1 MVSKLRQTGALLVF
15 LAVAASAARAQGATT
30 ISGRVV
36 SDAGTPLVSASV
48 ILDGMSIG
56 TISRDDGRYTLT
68 VPAAR
73 ATGEPASL
81 VARLIGYKSVAF
93 PVTLAAGAT
102 ITHDFTLISNPL
114 KLGEIVITG
123 TGTSSTA
130 EKLGNVRN
138 HVDSTSITRSNESNV
153 VQALAGKAPNVE
165 VTESSGEPGAA
176 SYIRIRGTRSL
187 ASGNSQPLFVVDGV
201 PIDNSSYSTTNFNP
215 NDGLGSGEVEGT
227 AQQNRASD
235 INPNDIENIE
245 ILKGAAAGALYG
257 ARAGQGVI
265 LITTKS
271 GKSGA
276 TRYAAQSKL
285 SFDDINRKYPL
296 QTRYGQGYYGQSPQE
311 LNADADGNPDPTA
324 CDNVA
329 NPFCRYSWGPD
340 LQATGATVYD
350 HANEAYVTG
359 HTTDNNLSVSGGN
372 DNTSFF
378 LSGSYL
384 YDRGIFEGPNNNY
397 QRSTIRLKATQRLT
411 DRLDVGGNISFADAR
426 GNYVER
432 GNTTDGLQLGLLR
445 TPPDWNNANYKG
457 PDGQITFRFQHP
469 TPLDVTSDRGWN
481 NPFWTLNEGTHN
493 SQLGRVFGNLTSN
506 FNALDWL
513 KFAYVIG
520 GDYYTDER
528 LEGVPQ
534 GSAATGGNN
543 VGRVTEGKIVNYEL
557 NSNLTATASHTFSPN
572 FAGTFTLGN
581 TLDDRNY
588 RQLSDV
594 GRTLIASEPFNLANT
609 VTRDPT
615 IDALSEIRNVG
626 FFGQAT
632 ADIYDQLFLTA
643 ALRNDGSSTYSS
655 DHLRSWFPKASAAW
669 TFTKIVNIPGVS
681 FGKLRAAY
689 GEAGQEPLP
698 YLTTQVFPIIATGT
712 IAQGVALT
720 PTLNG
725 IGGLVSSPLKATPSL
740 LPERTREIEGGA
752 DFGFLKDKADLG
764 VTYYH
769 AITSNVIL
777 TQQLASSSGYYQQ
790 VQQGA
795 KFRNTGFELTA
806 NVRPVTRKDLTWEV
820 GAQWARNRSTVLDLL
835 GANFV
840 ALDPNYNTPQ
850 EVAIKGQPIGIM
862 YDYGFAKCG
871 ISPNGM
877 DATVQGV
884 DLATVCAG
892 KPKGALYI
900 GADGFPVFDQN
911 QRIIGDPNPK
921 WTGSLHTSLQIR
933 KFSVSALLDIKHGG
947 VVNNGTKGALE
958 AYGTHKDTQQRADCT
973 YDANGNTVCTGNLKT
988 FGQGGWYDG
997 PVAGPGAGIAVP
1009 IGVNWYAE
1017 GPLFFAGNNEAF
1029 NEDGGYTKLREISV
1043 GYSFDSPFV
1052 RSHIGFSSID
1062 VRVAGRNLYTWT
1074 KYTGY
1079 DPETNLGG
1087 ATGHSLGLD
1096 YFNQPQTRSFVFT
1109 LGLNR

>member
-1 MVSKLRQTGALLVF
+1 MVSKLRQAGALLAF
-15 LAVAASAARAQGATT
+15 LALAATAANAQGVT
-30 ISGRVV
+30 ITGLVA
-36 SDAGTPLVSASV
+36 SDGGTPLASASV
-48 ILDGMSIG
+48 ILEGMSIG
-56 TISRDDGRYTLT
+56 TITREDGHYSLT

-73 ATGEPASL
+73 ASGQSASL

-93 PVTLAAGAT
+93 PVTLTPGAP
-102 ITHDFTLISNPL
+102 ITHDFVLGTNPL
-114 KLGEIVITG
+114 RLGEIVITG
-123 TGTSSTA
+123 TGTSSSA

-138 HVDSTSITRSNESNV
+138 HVDSTAITRSNESNIV
-153 VQALAGKAPNVE
+153 ESLAGKAPNVE
-165 VTESSGEPGAA
+165 VTEASGEPGAG

-215 NDGLGSGEVEGT
+215 NDGLGSGEIEGT

-265 LITTKS
+265 LITTKT
-271 GKSGA
+271 GKSGG
-276 TRYAAQSKL
+276 TRYSAQSKL
-285 SFDDINRKYPL
+285 AFDDINHKYPL
-296 QTRYGQGYYGQSPQE
+296 QTRYGQGYYGLSPAE
-311 LNADADGNPDPTA
+311 LNADAAGTPDTTA
-324 CDNVA
+324 CDAVS

-340 LQATGATVYD
+340 LQATGGKVYD
-350 HANEAYVTG
+350 HASEAYVTG

-372 DNTSFF
+372 DRTSFY

-384 YDRGIFEGPNNNY
+384 YDKGIFEGPNNNY
-397 QRSTIRLKATQRLT
+397 QRTTVRLKATQKLT
-411 DRLDVGGNISFADAR
+411 DRLDVGGNVSFADAR

-457 PDGQITFRFQHP
+457 PNGQITFRFQHP

-506 FNALDWL
+506 YDATDWL
-513 KFAYVIG
+513 KFAYVVG

-543 VGRVTEGKIVNYEL
+543 VGRVTEGKIINYEL
-557 NSNLTATASHTFSPN
+557 NQNLSATASHTFSPN
-572 FAGTFTLGN
+572 FSGTVTLGN
-581 TLDDRNY
+581 ALDDRNY

-594 GRTLIASEPFNLANT
+594 GRTLIASTPFNLANT

-615 IDALSEIRNVG
+615 IDAVQEIRNVG
-626 FFGQAT
+626 FFGQVT
-632 ADIYDQLFLTA
+632 TDLYDQLYLTGA
-643 ALRNDGSSTYSS
+643 IRNDGSSTYSS
-655 DHLRSWFPKASAAW
+655 NHLRSWFPKASAAW
-669 TFTKIVNIPGVS
+669 TFSKLLKIPGVS
-681 FGKLRAAY
+681 FSKLRAAY

-698 YLTTQVFPIIATGT
+698 YLTTQVYPIGAATT
-712 IAQGVALT
+712 ISQGVALT

-725 IGGLVSSPLKATPSL
+725 IGGLVSSATKATPNL
-740 LPERTREIEGGA
+740 LPERTRELEGGV
-752 DFGFLKDKADLG
+752 DFGFLQDRADLG

-769 AITSNVIL
+769 ATTSNVIL
-777 TQQLASSSGYYQQ
+777 TQQLASSSGYFQQ

-795 KFRNTGFELTA
+795 KFRNTGLELTA
-806 NVRPVTRKDLTWEV
+806 NVRAIQQKDFTWEV

-840 ALDPNYNTPQ
+840 ALDPTYNTPQ
-850 EVAIKGQPIGIM
+850 EVAIKGQPIGVM
-862 YDYGFAKCG
+862 YDFGFAKCG
-871 ISPNGM
+871 VSPNGLS
-877 DATVQGV
+877 AVISGV
-884 DLATVCAG
+884 DLATVCEG

-900 GADGFPVFDQN
+900 DPTGFPVLDLN

-921 WTGSLHTSLQIR
+921 WTGSLHTALQIR
-933 KFSVSALLDIKHGG
+933 KLSVSALLDIKHGG

-958 AYGTHKDTQQRADCT
+958 AYGTHKETQQRADCT
-973 YDANGNTVCTGNLKT
+973 FDAAGNTVCSGNLKT

-997 PVAGPGAGIAVP
+997 PVVGPGAGTAVP
-1009 IGVNWYAE
+1009 IGVNWFAE

-1043 GYSFDSPFV
+1043 GYSFDGPFV
-1052 RSHIGFSSID
+1052 KKTLGFSSVD
-1062 VRVAGRNLYTWT
+1062 VRVAGRNLKTWT

-1096 YFNQPQTRSFVFT
+1096 YFNQPQSRSFVFT

>member
-1 MVSKLRQTGALLVF
+1 MVSKLRQTGALLAF
-15 LAVAASAARAQGATT
+15 LTLAATAASAQGVT
-30 ISGRVV
+30 ITGLVT
-36 SDAGTPLVSASV
+36 SDAGTPLASASV
-48 ILDGMSIG
+48 ILNGLSIG
-56 TISRDDGRYTLT
+56 TITRDDGRYTIA

-73 ATGEPASL
+73 ANGQPASL
-81 VARLIGYKSVAF
+81 VARLIGYKSVSF
-93 PVTLAAGAT
+93 PVTLTAGT
-102 ITHDFTLISNPL
+102 PITHDFVLGTNPL
-114 KLGEIVITG
+114 RLGEIVITG
-123 TGTSSTA
+123 TGTSSSA

-138 HVDSTSITRSNESNV
+138 HVDSTAITLSNESNIV
-153 VQALAGKAPNVE
+153 ESLAGKAPNVE
-165 VTESSGEPGAA
+165 VTEQSGEPGAG

-201 PIDNSSYSTTNFNP
+201 PIDNSSISTTNFNP
-215 NDGLGSGEVEGT
+215 NDGLGSGEIEGT
-227 AQQNRASD
+227 AQANRASD

-271 GKSGA
+271 GKAGA
-276 TRYAAQSKL
+276 TRYSAQSKL
-285 SFDDINRKYPL
+285 SFDDVNRNYPL
-296 QTRYGQGYYGQSPQE
+296 QTKYGQGYYGQSPAM
-311 LNADADGNPDPTA
+311 LNANDEGDPDPTA
-324 CDNVA
+324 CDNISNA
-329 NPFCRYSWGPD
+329 FCRYSWGPD
-340 LQATGATVYD
+340 LTGTGTPVYD
-350 HANEAYVTG
+350 HANEAFVTG

-372 DNTSFF
+372 DRTSFF
-378 LSGSYL
+378 LSGAYL
-384 YDRGIFEGPNNNY
+384 YDRGVFEGPNNNY
-397 QRSTIRLKATQRLT
+397 QRSTIRLKATQKLT

-445 TPPDWNNANYKG
+445 TPPDWNNLPYKG
-457 PDGQITFRFQHP
+457 PNGQITFRFQHP
-469 TPLDVTSDRGWN
+469 TAGDVTSDRGWN
-481 NPFWTLNEGTHN
+481 NPFWTLNEGVHN

-506 FNALDWL
+506 YNATDWL
-513 KFAYVIG
+513 KVNYVLG
-520 GDYYTDER
+520 GDYYADER
-528 LEGVPQ
+528 LEGAPQ
-534 GSAATGGNN
+534 GSAGTGGEN
-543 VGRVTEGKIVNYEL
+543 VGRITEGKIINYEL
-557 NSNLTATASHTFSPN
+557 NQNLSATASHTFSPS
-572 FAGTFTLGN
+572 FAGTFTVGN

-594 GRTLIASEPFNLANT
+594 GRTLVAPEPFNLANT

-615 IDALSEIRNVG
+615 IDAVSEIRNIG

-632 ADIYDQLFLTA
+632 TDLFDQLYLTA
-643 ALRNDGSSTYSS
+643 ALRNDGSSTY
-655 DHLRSWFPKASAAW
+655 DRNHLRAWFPKASVSW
-669 TFTKIVNIPGVS
+669 TFSKVLPIPGVS
-681 FGKLRAAY
+681 FSKLRAAY
-689 GEAGQEPLP
+689 GEAGQEPVP
-698 YLTTQVFPIIATGT
+698 YLTTQTYSSVAFPT

-720 PTLNG
+720 PTYG
-725 IGGLVSSPLKATPSL
+725 GFGGLASSITKATASL
-740 LPERTREIEGGA
+740 LPERTRELETGA
-752 DFGFLKDKADLG
+752 DFGFFKDKADLG
-764 VTYYH
+764 ITYYH
-769 AITSNVIL
+769 AVTSNVIL
-777 TQQLASSSGYYQQ
+777 TQQLAPSSGYFQQ

-795 KFRNTGFELTA
+795 KFRNTGLEMTA
-806 NVRPVTRKDLTWEV
+806 NVRPVSRKDFTWEV

-840 ALDPNYNTPQ
+840 QLDPTYNTPQ
-850 EVAIKGQPIGIM
+850 EVAIKGQPIGVM
-862 YDYGFAKCG
+862 YDLGFAKCG
-871 ISPNGM
+871 ISPNGLGAVVA
-877 DATVQGV
+877 DV

-900 GADGFPVFDQN
+900 GADGFPVLDPN

-921 WTGSLHTSLQIR
+921 WTGALHTALQF
-933 KFSVSALLDIKHGG
+933 KKVSVSALLDIKHGG
-947 VVNNGTKGALE
+947 VVNNGTRGALT
-958 AYGTHKDTQQRADCT
+958 AYGTHKTTEQRADCT
-973 YDANGNTVCTGNLKT
+973 FDADGNTVCTGNLKT

-997 PVAGPGAGIAVP
+997 PVAGPGAGTAVP
-1009 IGVNWYAE
+1009 IGANWYSE

-1043 GYSFDSPFV
+1043 GYSFDTPFV
-1052 RSHIGFSSID
+1052 KNHLGFSSVD

>member
-1 MVSKLRQTGALLVF
+1 MESKIRQTGALLAF
-15 LAVAASAARAQGATT
+15 LALAATAASAQGVT
-30 ISGRVV
+30 ITGQVT
-36 SDAGTPLVSASV
+36 SDAGTPLASASV
-48 ILDGMSIG
+48 ILEGMGLG
-56 TISRDDGRYTLT
+56 TLTRDDGRYTIA

-73 ATGEPASL
+73 ATGQSATL

-93 PVTLAAGAT
+93 PLSLAAGAAV
-102 ITHDFTLISNPL
+102 THDFVLGTNPL
-114 KLGEIVITG
+114 RLGEIVITG
-123 TGTSSTA
+123 TGTSSSA

-138 HVDSTSITRSNESNV
+138 HVDSTAITHSNESNIV
-153 VQALAGKAPNVE
+153 ESLAGKAPNVE
-165 VTESSGEPGAA
+165 VTESSGEPGAG

-215 NDGLGSGEVEGT
+215 NDGLGAGEIEGT
-227 AQQNRASD
+227 AQANRASD

-271 GKSGA
+271 RKSGA

-285 SFDDINRKYPL
+285 SFDDVNHTYPL
-296 QTRYGQGYYGQSPQE
+296 QTRYGQGYYGLSPEE

-324 CDNVA
+324 CDNVG

-340 LQATGATVYD
+340 LQATGGKSYD

-359 HTTDNNLSVSGGN
+359 HTTDNNISVSGGN
-372 DNTSFF
+372 DRTSFF

-384 YDRGIFEGPNNNY
+384 YDRGVFEGPNNNY
-397 QRSTIRLKATQRLT
+397 QRSTIRLKATQKLT
-411 DRLDVGGNISFADAR
+411 DRLDVGGNVSFADAR

-445 TPPDWNNANYKG
+445 TPPNWNNANYKG
-457 PDGQITFRFQHP
+457 PNGQITFRFQHP

-506 FNALDWL
+506 FDATDWL
-513 KFAYVIG
+513 KFAYVLG
-520 GDYYTDER
+520 GDYYADER
-528 LEGVPQ
+528 LEGTPQ

-543 VGRVTEGKIVNYEL
+543 FGRVTEGKIINYEL

-572 FAGTFTLGN
+572 FAGTFTIGQA
-581 TLDDRNY
+581 LDDRNY

-615 IDALSEIRNVG
+615 IDALQEIRNVG

-632 ADIYDQLFLTA
+632 ADIFDQLYLTA
-643 ALRNDGSSTYSS
+643 ALRNDGSSTYSA
-655 DHLRSWFPKASAAW
+655 DHRRSWFPKASAAW
-669 TFTKIVNIPGVS
+669 TFSKVLKIPGVTFS
-681 FGKLRAAY
+681 KLRAAY

-698 YLTTQVFPIIATGT
+698 YLTTQVFPIVAVGT
-712 IAQGVALT
+712 ISQGVALT

-725 IGGLVSSPLKATPSL
+725 IGGLISSGLKATSSL
-740 LPERTREIEGGA
+740 LPERTREIEGG
-752 DFGFLKDKADLG
+752 LDLG
-764 VTYYH
+764 LFGDHADVGITYYH
-769 AITSNVIL
+769 AVTSNVIL
-777 TQQLASSSGYYQQ
+777 TQQLAVSSGYGAQ

-795 KFRNTGFELTA
+795 KFRNTGLELTA
-806 NVRPVTRKDLTWEV
+806 NFRPVQKKEFTWEV

-835 GANFV
+835 GSNFV
-840 ALDPNYNTPQ
+840 ALDPTYNTPS
-850 EVAIKGQPIGIM
+850 EVAIKGQPIGVM
-862 YDYGFAKCG
+862 YDFGWAKCG
-871 ISPNGM
+871 ISPDGLG
-877 DATVQGV
+877 ATIQGV

-900 GADGFPVFDQN
+900 GPDGFPVGDPN
-911 QRIIGDPNPK
+911 QRVIGDPNPQ
-921 WTGSLHTSLQIR
+921 WTGSLHTAVQV
-933 KFSVSALLDIKHGG
+933 KKWAFSALLDVKHGG
-947 VVNNGTKGALE
+947 VVNNGTKGALY
-958 AYGTHKDTQQRADCT
+958 AYGTHKDTQTRADCT
-973 YDANGNTVCTGNLKT
+973 FDVQGNTVCSGNLKT
-988 FGQGGWYDG
+988 FGQGGWYNG
-997 PVAGPGAGIAVP
+997 PVVGPGAGTAVP

-1017 GPLFFAGNNEAF
+1017 GPLFFATDLEPF
-1029 NEDGGYTKLREISV
+1029 NEDGSYAKLREISV
-1043 GYSFDSPFV
+1043 GYTFDAPFV
-1052 RSHIGFSSID
+1052 KSHLGFSSID
-1062 VRVAGRNLYTWT
+1062 VRVAGRNLHTWT

-1087 ATGHSLGLD
+1087 AVGHSLGLD